1 MRDILHC
8 DLNNF
13 FASVEIRDNPSLAG
27 KPVAVCGSVEDRA
40 GIVLAKNDIAKAYGV
55 KTAECI
61 YEAKNKCRDLIIVPP
76 HMDKYI
82 EISRQVKKIYLG
94 YTDLV
99 EPMGID
105 ECWLDITGSHY
116 LFGSSEQIANELREK
131 VKAVTGL
138 TISVGV
144 SFTKVLAKLGS
155 DMKKPDATTILSQ
168 DNYME
173 KIASLPAD
181 SMVGIG
187 PATMRALKKLRIYT
201 LGDLAQSDPEML
213 KRHIGKA
220 GIGLWRAVNGFED
233 NTVHHIDYS
242 CQSKSIGN
250 SCTLRQDLYTD
261 KEVWRV
267 MLSLSENV
275 TRRMREEELC
285 ATGVCISVKT
295 NDLEYREYQAQ
306 LEYPLRSSLA
316 LAQEG
321 YKLFT
326 RRFNW
331 HLPVRAVGIRGINLI
346 SSNLERQYSLFA
358 DSKRLDK
365 EETLADVTDEL
376 RRRFGRSIIKPAA
389 IIAGVI

>member
-13 FASVEIRDNPSLAG
+13 YASVEIRDDPSLAG

-40 GIVLAKNDIAKAYGV
+40 GIVLAKNDIAKSYGV
-55 KTAECI
+55 KTAESI
-61 YEAKNKCRDLIIVPP
+61 YEAKNKCRNLVIVPP
-76 HMDKYI
+76 RMDKYM
-82 EISRQVKKIYLG
+82 EVSRRVKQIYLG

-99 EPMGID
+99 EPMGMD
-105 ECWLDITGSHY
+105 ECWLDVTGSHY
-116 LFGSSEQIANELREK
+116 LFGSSQKIADELREK
-131 VKAVTGL
+131 VRAATGL

-144 SFTKVLAKLGS
+144 SFTKILAKLGS
-155 DMKKPDATTILSQ
+155 DMKKPDATTVLLPG
-168 DNYME
+168 DYMQ
-173 KIASLPAD
+173 KIAALPAD

-220 GIGLWRAVNGFED
+220 GIALWRAVNGYDD
-233 NTVHHIDYS
+233 NAVHHNNYY

-250 SCTLRQDLYTD
+250 SCTLRHDLYSD
-261 KEVWRV
+261 REVWQV

-295 NDLEYREYQAQ
+295 NDLEYKEYQAQ

-321 YKLFT
+321 YKLFAQ
-326 RRFNW
+326 RFDW
-331 HLPVRAVGIRGINLI
+331 HLPIRAVGIRGINLI
-346 SSNLERQYSLFA
+346 SSKLERQYSLFA
-358 DSKRLDK
+358 DSQRLDK
-365 EETLADVTDEL
+365 EEILADVSDEL
-376 RRRFGRSIIKPAA
+376 RRRFGRGIIKPAA
-389 IIAGVI
+389 IMVGS

>member
-61 YEAKNKCRDLIIVPP
+61 YEAKNKCRDLVIVPP
-76 HMDKYI
+76 HSDKYVA
-82 EISRQVKKIYLG
+82 ISRQVRRIYSE

-99 EPMGID
+99 EPFGID
-105 ECWLDITGSHY
+105 ECWLDITGSHF
-116 LFGSSEQIANELREK
+116 LFGSNEKIANELRER
-131 VKAVTGL
+131 VKTATGL

-155 DMKKPDATTILSQ
+155 DMKKPDATTILSH
-168 DNYME
+168 DDYMQ
-173 KIASLPAD
+173 KISSLPAD

-233 NTVHHIDYS
+233 NTVHHTDYS
-242 CQSKSIGN
+242 RESKSIGN
-250 SCTLRQDLYTD
+250 SRTLRQDLYSD
-261 KEVWRV
+261 KEVWQV

-285 ATGVCISVKT
+285 ATGVCISIKT
-295 NDLEYREYQAQ
+295 NDLEYKEYQAQ

-316 LAQEG
+316 LAQAG

-331 HLPVRAVGIRGINLI
+331 NLPIRAVGIRGINLI
-346 SSNLERQYSLFA
+346 SSKLERQYSLFA
-358 DSKRLDK
+358 DSQKLDR
-365 EETLADVTDEL
+365 EETLADVSDEL
-376 RRRFGRSIIKPAA
+376 RRRFGRGIIKPAA
-389 IIAGVI
+389 ILAV